1 MPKKNVSKRSVD
13 LVKSYLTNLVKAKVL
28 TNDQYL
34 GVISKLNEEEKVLK
48 SSSIFHEPERLIS
61 KREVATIL
69 GYKSLKS
76 VDKIERKGLI
86 ERVDFSECGVRY
98 RLSDTERLFKAM

>member
-1 MPKKNVSKRSVD
+1 MPKKNVSKRSVN

-28 TNDQYL
+28 TNDQYI
-34 GVISKLNEEEKVLK
+34 GVISKLNDEEKALK
-48 SSSIFHEPERLIS
+48 QNSIFYEPERLIS
-61 KREVATIL
+61 KREVATML

-86 ERVDFSECGVRY
+86 ERVDFTECGIRY
-98 RLSDTERLFKAM
+98 RLSDAERLFKAM